1 MHILY
6 KYLHTPVN
14 MSVSE
19 SETERKT
26 GRERDREKYRRMHVS
41 KCGLRFAA
49 ESRATRGVFVFSSV
63 CVYLCERQLLSLSF
77 SFSVYVT
84 QVSSLMRLTLA
95 DSCCSDWED

>member
-6 KYLHTPVN
+6 KHLHTPVN

-49 ESRATRGVFVFSSV
+49 ESRATRGVFVSV
-63 CVYLCERQLLSLSF
+63 CVY
-77 SFSVYVT
+77 V
-84 QVSSLMRLTLA
+84 
-95 DSCCSDWED
+95 